1 MTLRLAGATVRRGR
15 RTVLD
20 RVDLDVRAG
29 ELLAV
34 LGPNGAG
41 KSTALAALAGDL
53 PLVDGTAEL
62 DGLPLAAWGTR
73 DLARR
78 RAVLLQ
84 SGGVAFPFSVLDVV
98 RMGRTP
104 WRGTSAEAGDDDA
117 VERALAVMELDGFA
131 HRPVPSLSG
140 GEQARVALARTL
152 AQESG
157 ILLLDEPTAA
167 LDLHHAEVAL
177 QHLRGLAASGRAVA
191 VVLHDLDLASAYAD
205 RVVLVAGG
213 RVVADGLPGTALD
226 PAVLSD
232 AYGHPVEVVRHPTSG
247 RAVVLPLR

>member
-1 MTLRLAGATVRRGR
+1 MTLRLVGATVRRGQ

-20 RVDLDVRAG
+20 RVDLVVRPG

-41 KSTALAALAGDL
+41 KSTVLAALSGDVGVTAGAAKL
-53 PLVDGTAEL
+53 EGRSLT
-62 DGLPLAAWGTR
+62 AWGPR

-104 WRGTSAEAGDDDA
+104 WRDTSAEAGDDDA
-117 VERALAVMELDGFA
+117 VDRALAVMELGELA
-131 HRPVPSLSG
+131 HRPVTSLSG
-140 GEQARVALARTL
+140 GERARVGLARTL
-152 AQESG
+152 AQETG

-205 RVVLVAGG
+205 RVVLFAAG
-213 RVVADGLPGTALD
+213 RVVADGPPGTSLN
-226 PAVLSD
+226 PTVLSD

>member
-1 MTLRLAGATVRRGR
+1 MTMRLVGATVRRGR

-20 RVDLDVRAG
+20 RVDLDVRPG

-41 KSTALAALAGDL
+41 KSTALAALSGDL
-53 PLVDGTAEL
+53 PLAGGSAEL
-62 DGLPLAAWGTR
+62 DSRPLTAWGTR

-84 SGGVAFPFSVLDVV
+84 SGGVAFPFSVRDVV

-104 WRGTSAEAGDDDA
+104 WRGTSAEVGDAAA

-152 AQESG
+152 AQETG

-177 QHLRGLAASGRAVA
+177 QHLRELAASGRAVA

-205 RVVLVAGG
+205 RVVLVAAG
-213 RVVADGLPGTALD
+213 RVVADGPPRTALD
-226 PAVLSD
+226 PVVLSD

>member
-20 RVDLDVRAG
+20 RVDLDVRPG

-41 KSTALAALAGDL
+41 KSTALAALSGD
-53 PLVDGTAEL
+53 VGVATGAAEL
-62 DGLPLAAWGTR
+62 DGRSLTTWRAR

-84 SGGVAFPFSVLDVV
+84 SAGVAFGFSVLDVV

-104 WRGTSAEAGDDDA
+104 WRGTPAEDADDA
-117 VERALAVMELDGFA
+117 AVDAALSAMELDGFA
-131 HRPVPSLSG
+131 HRPVTSLSG

-152 AQESG
+152 AQETE

-167 LDLHHAEVAL
+167 LDLHHAETAL
-177 QHLRGLAASGRAVA
+177 QHLRALAASGRAVVA
-191 VVLHDLDLASAYAD
+191 VLHDLDLASAYAD

-213 RVVADGLPGTALD
+213 RLVADGPPGTALD
-226 PAVLSD
+226 PTLLSD
-232 AYGHPVEVVRHPTSG
+232 AYGHPVEVVRHPRSG
-247 RAVVLPLR
+247 RSVVLPLR